1 MTTSAMTIAGW
12 MRRAPVTAYVLLAYL
27 FTWSIGLPLLATRR
41 GWADLALS
49 HYWEAVSAFGPL
61 LAALLVA
68 RVAGGATQLREL
80 LHSMRHWRV
89 GTGWL
94 LFSVLSPLVL
104 LALAALLLR
113 AASGDWPDFTMLT
126 AGRLATALGLFELVV
141 IAGLAQGLGEEPG
154 WRGFMLPALRR
165 RFTPLLATVVL
176 FPAWLFWHLP
186 AFLGRP
192 EFGLAQWLGFSAG
205 VLAAAVWLTY
215 LWEKTRSVLM
225 AIAWHVLINIARGVA
240 LAISMPMFL
249 AFSTFVLAG
258 AVVIVV
264 GWWLGRHR
272 RP

>member
-1 MTTSAMTIAGW
+1 MTTSAKIISGW
-12 MRRAPVTAYVLLAYL
+12 MQRAPVVAFVLLAYL
-27 FTWSIGLPLLATRR
+27 FTWSIGLPLLVTRR

-68 RVAGGATQLREL
+68 RIAGGATQLREL
-80 LHSMRHWRV
+80 LRSMHHWRV

-94 LFSVLSPLVL
+94 LFSALSPLAL

-113 AASGDWPDFTMLT
+113 AASGAWPDFTTLA
-126 AGRLATALGLFELVV
+126 AGRLATALGLFDLVL

-165 RFTPLLATVVL
+165 RFTPLLATLVL
-176 FPAWLFWHLP
+176 FPVWLCWHLP

-192 EFGLAQWLGFSAG
+192 EFGLAQWLGFSTG

-215 LWEKTRSVLM
+215 IWEKTRSVLM
-225 AIAWHVLINIARGVA
+225 AIVWHVLINVARGVA
-240 LAISMPMFL
+240 LAIATPMFL
-249 AFSTFVLAG
+249 AFSGFVLVG
-258 AVVIVV
+258 AVVIVIC
-264 GWWLGRHR
+264 WWLDRQR
-272 RP
+272 QL